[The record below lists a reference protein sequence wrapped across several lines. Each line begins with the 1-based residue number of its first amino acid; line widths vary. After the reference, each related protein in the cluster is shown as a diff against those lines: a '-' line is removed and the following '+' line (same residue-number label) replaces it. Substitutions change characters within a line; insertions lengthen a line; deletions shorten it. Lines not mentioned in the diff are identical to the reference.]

1 MATDSGFEIRSV
13 TPDATSDETTPILLG
28 PSTPSPVAHAQPSS
42 FVRAVLMDVSIA
54 VHSIIIGVALG
65 VNTDESQIRVLG
77 AFLLLFVCVWSD
89 LGR

>member
-1 MATDSGFEIRSV
+1 
-13 TPDATSDETTPILLG
+13 
-28 PSTPSPVAHAQPSS
+28 
-42 FVRAVLMDVSIA
+42 MDVSIA